1 VVNNNDSRLD
11 TLIAARYGSSETPVI
26 SQNDHKSWCEISTHA
41 SERPLV
47 AITLVSDS
55 VSV

>member
-1 VVNNNDSRLD
+1 VVNNNNSRLD